1 MSSIPASFPPVQSIA
16 LIGLGAIGILY
27 ADKLYARD
35 PECLRVIA
43 DPDRIKRYK
52 ADPPSFNGRKLDLN
66 YVTPEAPGEPV
77 DLILVAVKS
86 TDLGAIFSSLA
97 PFLSES
103 TQILPLLN
111 GISAQDPLAEM
122 FGWDRVLHGL
132 VYCASSMR
140 DGNAVVQS
148 GGDKIVFGEATN
160 DPPSP
165 RVQAV
170 ADFFH
175 RLDIRYD
182 VPVDMPAAQWRK
194 FILNI
199 GINQSQAVLQ
209 APSRE
214 IQQNPEALQLARDLM
229 KEAAAVGTALG
240 IAGVEEVPA
249 WAETIILGAAPENRT
264 SMLQDVQA
272 GRPTEVDLFAGT
284 LCRLAREQGIP
295 TPANDRVVRQLSDS

>member
-1 MSSIPASFPPVQSIA
+1 MKPVRNVA
-16 LIGLGAIGILY
+16 LFGLGAIGILY
-27 ADKLYARD
+27 ADKFYARD
-35 PECLRVIA
+35 PDVLRIIA
-43 DPDRIKRYK
+43 DEDRIERYK
-52 ADPPSFNGRKLDLN
+52 AHPPSFNGTQLNLN
-66 YVTPEAPGEPV
+66 YVTPDTPGEPA

-86 TDLGAIFSSLA
+86 PNLEDTFSAIA
-97 PFLSES
+97 PFLSDT

-140 DGNAVVQS
+140 NGNAVVQS

-160 DPPSP
+160 TPPSP

-170 ADFFH
+170 GDFFE

-182 VPVDMPAAQWRK
+182 IPADMPAAQWRK

-199 GINQSQAVLQ
+199 GINQSQGVLRV
-209 APSRE
+209 PSRG
-214 IQQNPEALQLARDLM
+214 IQENPDALQFARDLM
-229 KEAAAVGTALG
+229 TEAAAVGTALG
-240 IAGVEEVPA
+240 IAGVEEVPT
-249 WAETIILGAAPENRT
+249 WAEAIILGAAPENRT

-284 LCRLAREQGIP
+284 VCRLAKEQGIP
-295 TPANDRVVRQLSDS
+295 TPANDRVLRELS